1 MEDWVEDK
9 IHSRFGSQRFSVV
22 EMRHAWSDANTMGG
36 AITHAAI
43 LKMLVSDAKDLIH
56 PENASAPVE
65 MDITA
70 RKERNSVV
78 YALRAVLPVK
88 APLQSVPVVT
98 LSDFVKVK
106 AALHHVDRVSMV
118 IPLIDNANHVIQDV
132 AHAQTEPRPPLVQL
146 AQMIDT

>member
-1 MEDWVEDK
+1 MYSNYLCITLTPVSLTRCKGRQGGGECGNLFLSSYPES
-9 IHSRFGSQRFSVV
+9 ILYLISERYSVV

-98 LSDFVKVK
+98 LSDFVKVQF
-106 AALHHVDRVSMV
+106 R
-118 IPLIDNANHVIQDV
+118 
-132 AHAQTEPRPPLVQL
+132 RRC
-146 AQMIDT
+146 

>member
-1 MEDWVEDK
+1 
-9 IHSRFGSQRFSVV
+9 
-22 EMRHAWSDANTMGG
+22 MGG

-88 APLQSVPVVT
+88 AHLQSVPVVT
-98 LSDFVKVK
+98 LSDFVKVQF
-106 AALHHVDRVSMV
+106 R
-118 IPLIDNANHVIQDV
+118 
-132 AHAQTEPRPPLVQL
+132 RGC
-146 AQMIDT
+146 